1 MGNRKKSNIM
11 KKAMLMGALVGLVQV
26 NADIVPSKLR
36 WFEHEG
42 VNVSRVHEQMYK
54 HKSRAEPYMAK
65 ARATSAYFNPGKED
79 RLGEGNGEIDVNALA
94 DDAID
99 DATAVA
105 TAAAN
110 EAADQV
116 ADALAAKQA

>member
-1 MGNRKKSNIM
+1 MI
-11 KKAMLMGALVGLVQV
+11 Q
-26 NADIVPSKLR
+26 
-36 WFEHEG
+36 EG

-79 RLGEGNGEIDVNALA
+79 RLGEGNGDIDVNALA